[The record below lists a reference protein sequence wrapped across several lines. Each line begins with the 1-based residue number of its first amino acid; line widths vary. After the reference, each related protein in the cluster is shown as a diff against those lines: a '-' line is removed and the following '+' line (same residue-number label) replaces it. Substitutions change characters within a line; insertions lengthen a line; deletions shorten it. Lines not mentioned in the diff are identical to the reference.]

1 MTRIIIDDVHDRF
14 TLAYAITALQRAFAE
29 DEAFEQETVHFPEFD
44 IKVEA
49 ESVRRINGVLVR
61 RLNPQADGDEDDG
74 EDEGPPITPLV
85 PCPNR
90 GQHAQLV
97 DCWMCWSDVMRGD
110 AIEADVLTDDAWRSD
125 ILGGDS

>member
-14 TLAYAITALQRAFAE
+14 TLAHAIEAIQMAFAE
-29 DEAFEQETVHFPEFD
+29 DDAFEQETVHFPKFD

-61 RLNPQADGDEDDG
+61 RLGSPEEDDG
-74 EDEGPPITPLV
+74 QDDDEVDAPPIAPLV

-90 GQHAQLV
+90 GQHARLG

-110 AIEADVLTDDAWRSD
+110 AIEADVLTEEAWRSD
-125 ILGGDS
+125 WRQ